1 MATATIKEA
10 MLAGSGNFIQQEGYY
25 DTWKQEL
32 GKYQETR
39 TAWKEPFEPYVKR
52 THKDIKMR
60 ETSYNP
66 VIQKY
71 NNPVIEDKLAELER
85 QAFID
90 VLAQNKVGAPRFSY
104 EECRIVLS
112 GTSRPIMLSTLRT
125 NSRGSRIALT
135 SPRRSPGT
143 SGSAPR
149 LTLSTTSCR
158 ICL

>member
-71 NNPVIEDKLAELER
+71 NNPAIEDKLADLER

-90 VLAQNKVGAPRFSY
+90 VLAQNKVGAFRLFLMKSVGSVSQV
-104 EECRIVLS
+104 RADLQ
-112 GTSRPIMLSTLRT
+112 RRQLREQAQG
-125 NSRGSRIALT
+125 SRGS
-135 SPRRSPGT
+135 
-143 SGSAPR
+143 PR
-149 LTLSTTSCR
+149 LPKGEALVLPLARRNQC
-158 ICL
+158 

>member
-71 NNPVIEDKLAELER
+71 NNPAIEDKLADLER

-90 VLAQNKVGAPRFSY
+90 VLAQNKVGATRCFLKKRVGSVSQVRADLQ
-104 EECRIVLS
+104 C
-112 GTSRPIMLSTLRT
+112 GQLREQT
-125 NSRGSRIALT
+125 QGPRGS
-135 SPRRSPGT
+135 
-143 SGSAPR
+143 PR
-149 LTLSTTSCR
+149 LPQGEALVLPLARRDQC
-158 ICL
+158 

>member
-39 TAWKEPFEPYVKR
+39 TAWKEPVEPYVKR
-52 THKDIKMR
+52 THKDIKTR

-71 NNPVIEDKLAELER
+71 
-85 QAFID
+85 
-90 VLAQNKVGAPRFSY
+90 
-104 EECRIVLS
+104 
-112 GTSRPIMLSTLRT
+112 
-125 NSRGSRIALT
+125 
-135 SPRRSPGT
+135 
-143 SGSAPR
+143 
-149 LTLSTTSCR
+149 
-158 ICL
+158 